1 MTETIRSNRLHGK
14 RVMPKV
20 KKTVLTLEEVTA
32 PPQKPPC
39 SGDWRCYI
47 GVSSG
52 KASLANSLGPA
63 VLCQCYDFT
72 VVVSGVL
79 ERTEDVRLNMP
90 EMDLSSL
97 RATTKKQKPGF
108 CCTCQTCRRTRLSF
122 TPITLMFC
130 LTIASSFR
138 RGSFRCGQYQIRCR
152 TNDVVNTHSGSV
164 LKELLVFHTLTGS
177 DTILFFYRKGKKG
190 A

>member
-1 MTETIRSNRLHGK
+1 
-14 RVMPKV
+14 MPKV
-20 KKTVLTLEEVTA
+20 TKTTVLMPEEVTA

-39 SGDWRCYI
+39 CGDWRCYI

-52 KASLANSLGPA
+52 KASMAHSLGPA

-108 CCTCQTCRRTRLSF
+108 CCTCQTCRRTRSSF

-130 LTIASSFR
+130 LTIASGFR
-138 RGSFRCGQYQIRCR
+138 RGSFRCGQYQIRCQN
-152 TNDVVNTHSGSV
+152 NDVVNTHSGSV
-164 LKELLVFHTLTGS
+164 LKELLAFHTLTGS